1 MNPNP
6 KPPPAQHQFKPGQ
19 SGNPGGIAKGTRNK
33 LNGDFLRTLSADFDK
48 YGKKAI
54 EEAREKDPVG
64 YVKVIASLVPKQ
76 VEQSQPLED
85 LTDAE
90 LVAGI
95 ALLRARLTGSAGE
108 GSGTSS
114 ESSQTH

>member
-1 MNPNP
+1 MPRQL
-6 KPPPAQHQFKPGQ
+6 PPVETRFQPGQ
-19 SGNPGGIAKGTRNK
+19 SGNPGGMAKGTRQK
-33 LNGDFLRTLSADFDK
+33 LNGDFLRALSKDFDEH
-48 YGKKAI
+48 GKQAI
-54 EEAREKDPVG
+54 QDAREKDPVG

-95 ALLRARLTGSAGE
+95 ALLRARLTGAAGE
-108 GSGTSS
+108 GVGETI
-114 ESSQTH
+114 Q